1 MKMKTKLDIFHG
13 FSDIPTDYEGA
24 CYITELETVFYLKDQ
39 FTRHSIDSPAI
50 IVKGRTCFWY
60 ENGVRHRLWGPAVT
74 GIHGYEVFIL
84 NGKELEEEEFLKT
97 IQKLQEEISF
107 LAVNLKKFHDQGGFR
122 RTKP

>member
-1 MKMKTKLDIFHG
+1 MQIFQ
-13 FSDIPTDYEGA
+13 SWNDIPNDFKGH
-24 CYITELETVFYLKDQ
+24 CYVKNSDTEYRLMPNKIL
-39 FTRHSIDSPAI
+39 HSIDSPAI